1 MAQDWMWETAGEFL
15 VPYIL
20 ICTNSGQLDS
30 NFVAH
35 VGLGK
40 VTHEVDV
47 CSTKTVG
54 SKWNAH
60 FFLLVLLD
68 LIIVIIACRI
78 N

>member
-1 MAQDWMWETAGEFL
+1 MWETAGEFL

-54 SKWNAH
+54 SK
-60 FFLLVLLD
+60 
-68 LIIVIIACRI
+68 
-78 N
+78 